1 MSESNSWTSTLA
13 QLLPMAAVAALAVVG
28 YHLVIGKN
36 AVAER
41 AEASG
46 GGRPVTALVVL
57 DTQALVQGKI
67 DLASEQ
73 IASGQTFTEEQLTMQ
88 GHNFGAELMRAL
100 QEYRDAGVLVID
112 RRHALAIPPGA
123 DVTQDVAK
131 RLGVK
136 ATPAPDP
143 FAAPA
148 AP

>member
-1 MSESNSWTSTLA
+1 MSESSSWAGTLA
-13 QLLPMAAVAALAVVG
+13 QFVPMVAVAALAVAG
-28 YHLVIGKN
+28 YHLVVGKN

-41 AEASG
+41 TEASG

-73 IASGQTFTEEQLTMQ
+73 IASGQTFTEQELTMQ

-100 QEYRDAGVLVID
+100 QEYRDAGVIVID
-112 RRHALAIPPGA
+112 RRHAIAIPPGA
-123 DVTQDVAK
+123 DVTQEVAK

-136 ATPAPDP
+136 AVPAPDP